1 MTAADALAK
10 ELTELQSF
18 LHDQRKY
25 SSGPRFEEMLQQHAL
40 VMVGK
45 IRVTQLSPQNGQQFM
60 AIVNNGPWSQQQV
73 QGLAEAVN
81 ESVLGTSPKRIQL
94 QNVISFRGYFSKK
107 DLETLKSEAA
117 LAIKIECTLPLHHF
131 FLVNDWC
138 TAVLLGN
145 SGLVTGV
152 CFTLYFIHQY
162 TYL

>member
-45 IRVTQLSPQNGQQFM
+45 LRATPLSPHTAQQFM
-60 AIVNNGPWSQQQV
+60 SKISEGPWSQQQV

-107 DLETLKSEAA
+107 DLEVLKSEAA
-117 LAIKIECTLPLHHF
+117 LAIKIECTLPLHHL
-131 FLVNDWC
+131 FLFNDWC

-152 CFTLYFIHQY
+152 CFPLYFIHQY

>member
-45 IRVTQLSPQNGQQFM
+45 LRATPLSPHTAQQFM
-60 AIVNNGPWSQQQV
+60 QKISEGPWSQQQV
-73 QGLAEAVN
+73 AGLAEAVN
-81 ESVLGTSPKRIQL
+81 EAVLGTSPKRIQL

-107 DLETLKSEAA
+107 DLETLRSEAA

-131 FLVNDWC
+131 FSC
-138 TAVLLGN
+138 
-145 SGLVTGV
+145 
-152 CFTLYFIHQY
+152 Q
-162 TYL
+162 